1 MRTECFAKMV
11 GVAALSLAS
20 AIGLSGA
27 GMAQPMHGIA
37 MYGEPALGPD
47 FTHLP
52 YANPDAPTGGR
63 IVTGETG
70 SFDSLNP
77 HIRAGSVPWQLRLLA
92 YESLLGRSWDEPF
105 TLYGLLAESVEVAPD
120 HAWVEFILRPE
131 ARFSDGSP
139 VTVADVIWSYETLGT
154 IGHPRY
160 LNAWTRVSGI
170 EAVGERGVRISFSEP
185 DRELAMIMGLRPILK
200 AAQWEGRD
208 FTQSGLDVVPIA
220 TAPYVVDDFEAG
232 RFVSLRR
239 NPDYWGRDLPFRRGT
254 NVIDEVRMEFFT
266 DGTAM
271 FEAFTAGILSTMR
284 ETSAQAWATNYDFPR
299 VRAGEVVLAEVN
311 HQRPSG
317 MTGLV
322 MNTRRDHFADWRVRE
337 AMIQA
342 FPAEFINQTMNGGV
356 DPRITSYFA
365 NSPLAMQAGP
375 ATGRVDEFLAP
386 FAADLLPGAREGY
399 VMPVSDGSERNR
411 AGIAAALAA
420 LEEAGFTV
428 QNGVMTKPDGTPFTF
443 DILLQTGSAENDAI
457 INIYTEALTRLGIN
471 VTVSRVDAAQFRERR
486 DVFDFDMV
494 YERYGLS
501 LSPGNE
507 QYSYWGCA
515 SRDTQG
521 SRNLMGACHPAIE
534 AMVGRM
540 LNSESQ
546 DDYIAAVRALDRV
559 LTSERYVVPF
569 WHNPVSRIAHSAELR
584 FPDVIPIYGDWIGW
598 QPDVWWV
605 AP

>member
-1 MRTECFAKMV
+1 MTTPFFARLAGAM
-11 GVAALSLAS
+11 ALSVV
-20 AIGLSGA
+20 LSGA

-37 MYGEPALGPD
+37 MYGAPALPPD

-77 HIRAGSVPWQLRLLA
+77 HIREGSVPWQLRLLA

-120 HAWVEFILRPE
+120 HSWVEFTLRPE
-131 ARFSDGSP
+131 ARFSDDSP
-139 VTVADVIWSYETLGT
+139 VSVADVIWSMETLGT

-170 EAVGERGVRISFSEP
+170 AAVGERTVRITFSEP

-200 AAQWEGRD
+200 AGQWDGVD
-208 FTQSGLDVVPIA
+208 FTQSGLDVIPIA
-220 TAPYVVDDFEAG
+220 SAPYVVDEFEAG

-254 NVIDEVRMEFFT
+254 NVIDEVRMEFFA

-299 VRAGEVVLAEVN
+299 VRSGEVLLAEVP

-322 MNTRRDHFADWRVRE
+322 MNTRQAAFADWQVRE

-342 FPAEFINQTMNGGV
+342 FPAEFINQTLNGGV

-365 NSPLAMQAGP
+365 NSPLSMQPGP
-375 ATGRVDEFLAP
+375 AEGRVAEFLAP
-386 FAADLLPGAREGY
+386 FAADLLPGTLEGY
-399 VMPVSDGSERNR
+399 VMPVSDGTERNR
-411 AGIAAALAA
+411 GGIAAALAA
-420 LEEAGFTV
+420 LEAAGYTV
-428 QNGVMTKPDGTPFTF
+428 QNGVMTTPEGTPFAF
-443 DILLQTGSAENDAI
+443 EILLQTGSAENDAI
-457 INIYTEALTRLGIN
+457 LNIYSEALTRLGIAVD
-471 VTVSRVDAAQFRERR
+471 VTRVDAAQFRERR
-486 DVFDFDMV
+486 DAFDFDMV

-507 QYSYWGCA
+507 QYSYWGCDT
-515 SRDTQG
+515 RDTQG

-534 AMVGRM
+534 AMIGRM
-540 LNSESQ
+540 LTSDSQ
-546 DDYIAAVRALDRV
+546 DDYVAAVRALDRV
-559 LTSERYVVPF
+559 LTAQRYVVPF
-569 WHNPVSRIAHSAELR
+569 FHNPVSRIAHSAELR

-605 AP
+605 QP

>member
-1 MRTECFAKMV
+1 MTTPFFARLAGAM
-11 GVAALSLAS
+11 ALSVV
-20 AIGLSGA
+20 LSGA

-37 MYGEPALGPD
+37 MYGAPALPPD

-77 HIRAGSVPWQLRLLA
+77 HIREGSVPWQLRLLA

-120 HAWVEFILRPE
+120 HAWVEFTLRPE
-131 ARFSDGSP
+131 ARFSDDSP
-139 VTVADVIWSYETLGT
+139 VSVADVIWSMETLGT

-170 EAVGERGVRISFSEP
+170 AAVGERTVRITFSEP

-200 AAQWEGRD
+200 AGQWDGVD
-208 FTQSGLDVVPIA
+208 FTQSGLDVIPIA
-220 TAPYVVDDFEAG
+220 SAPYVVDEFEAG

-254 NVIDEVRMEFFT
+254 NVIDEVRMEFFA

-299 VRAGEVVLAEVN
+299 VRSGEVLLAEVP

-322 MNTRRDHFADWRVRE
+322 MNTRQAAFADWQVRE

-342 FPAEFINQTMNGGV
+342 FPAEFINQTLNGGV

-365 NSPLAMQAGP
+365 NSPLSMQPGP
-375 ATGRVDEFLAP
+375 AEGRVAEFLAP
-386 FAADLLPGAREGY
+386 FAADLLPGTLEGY
-399 VMPVSDGSERNR
+399 VMPVSDGTERNR
-411 AGIAAALAA
+411 GGIAAALAA
-420 LEEAGFTV
+420 LEAAGYTV
-428 QNGVMTKPDGTPFTF
+428 QNGVMTTPEGTPFAF
-443 DILLQTGSAENDAI
+443 EILLQTGSAENDAI
-457 INIYTEALTRLGIN
+457 LNIYSEALTRLGIAVD
-471 VTVSRVDAAQFRERR
+471 VTRVDAAQFRERR
-486 DVFDFDMV
+486 DAFDFDMV

-507 QYSYWGCA
+507 QYSYWGCDT
-515 SRDTQG
+515 RDTQG

-534 AMVGRM
+534 AMIGRM
-540 LNSESQ
+540 LTSDSQ
-546 DDYIAAVRALDRV
+546 DDYVAAVRALDRV
-559 LTSERYVVPF
+559 LTAQRYVVPF
-569 WHNPVSRIAHSAELR
+569 FHNPVSRIAHSAELR

-605 AP
+605 QP

>member
-1 MRTECFAKMV
+1 MTTPFFARLAGAM
-11 GVAALSLAS
+11 ALSVA
-20 AIGLSGA
+20 LSGA

-37 MYGEPALGPD
+37 MYGAPALPPD

-77 HIRAGSVPWQLRLLA
+77 HIREGSVPWQLRLLA

-120 HAWVEFILRPE
+120 HSWVEFTLRPE
-131 ARFSDGSP
+131 ARFSDDSP
-139 VTVADVIWSYETLGT
+139 VSVDDVIWSMETLGT

-170 EAVGERGVRISFSEP
+170 AAVGERTVRITFSEP

-200 AAQWEGRD
+200 AGQWDGVD
-208 FTQSGLDVVPIA
+208 FTQSGLDVIPIA
-220 TAPYVVDDFEAG
+220 SAPYMVDEFEAG

-254 NVIDEVRMEFFT
+254 NVIDEVRMEFFA

-299 VRAGEVVLAEVN
+299 VRSGEVLLAEVP

-322 MNTRRDHFADWRVRE
+322 MNTRQAAFADWQVRE

-342 FPAEFINQTMNGGV
+342 FPAEFINQTLNGGV

-365 NSPLAMQAGP
+365 NSPLAMQPGP
-375 ATGRVDEFLAP
+375 AEGRVAEFLAP
-386 FAADLLPGAREGY
+386 FAADLLPGTLEGY
-399 VMPVSDGSERNR
+399 VMPVSDGTERNR
-411 AGIAAALAA
+411 GGIAAALAA
-420 LEEAGFTV
+420 LEAAGYTV
-428 QNGVMTKPDGTPFTF
+428 QNGVMTTPEGTPFAF
-443 DILLQTGSAENDAI
+443 EILLQTGSAENDAI
-457 INIYTEALTRLGIN
+457 LNIYSEALTRLGIAVE
-471 VTVSRVDAAQFRERR
+471 VTRVDAAQFRERR
-486 DVFDFDMV
+486 DAFDFDMV

-507 QYSYWGCA
+507 QYSYWGCDT
-515 SRDTQG
+515 RDTQG

-534 AMVGRM
+534 AMIGRM
-540 LNSESQ
+540 LTSDSQ
-546 DDYIAAVRALDRV
+546 DDYVAAVRALDRV
-559 LTSERYVVPF
+559 LTAQRYVVPF
-569 WHNPVSRIAHSAELR
+569 FHNPVSRIAHSAELR

-605 AP
+605 QP

>member
-1 MRTECFAKMV
+1 MRTECFAKIV

-160 LNAWTRVSGI
+160 LNAWTRVAGI

-375 ATGRVDEFLAP
+375 ATGRVDEFLDP

-443 DILLQTGSAENDAI
+443 DILLQTCSA
-457 INIYTEALTRLGIN
+457 
-471 VTVSRVDAAQFRERR
+471 
-486 DVFDFDMV
+486 
-494 YERYGLS
+494 
-501 LSPGNE
+501 
-507 QYSYWGCA
+507 
-515 SRDTQG
+515 
-521 SRNLMGACHPAIE
+521 
-534 AMVGRM
+534 
-540 LNSESQ
+540 
-546 DDYIAAVRALDRV
+546 
-559 LTSERYVVPF
+559 
-569 WHNPVSRIAHSAELR
+569 
-584 FPDVIPIYGDWIGW
+584 
-598 QPDVWWV
+598 
-605 AP
+605 

>member
-1 MRTECFAKMV
+1 MTTPFFARLAGAM
-11 GVAALSLAS
+11 ALSVV
-20 AIGLSGA
+20 LSGA

-37 MYGEPALGPD
+37 MYGAPALPPD

-77 HIRAGSVPWQLRLLA
+77 HIREGSVPWQLRLLA

-120 HAWVEFILRPE
+120 HAWVEFTLRPE
-131 ARFSDGSP
+131 ARFSDDSP
-139 VTVADVIWSYETLGT
+139 VSVDDVIWSMETLGT

-170 EAVGERGVRISFSEP
+170 AAVGERTVRITFSEP

-200 AAQWEGRD
+200 AGQWDGVD
-208 FTQSGLDVVPIA
+208 FTQSGLNVIPIA
-220 TAPYVVDDFEAG
+220 SAPYVVDEFEAG

-254 NVIDEVRMEFFT
+254 NVIDEVRMEFFA

-299 VRAGEVVLAEVN
+299 VRSGEVLLAEVP

-322 MNTRRDHFADWRVRE
+322 MNTRQAAFADWQVRE

-342 FPAEFINQTMNGGV
+342 FPAEFINQTLNGGV

-365 NSPLAMQAGP
+365 NSPLSMQPGP
-375 ATGRVDEFLAP
+375 AEGRVAEFLAP
-386 FAADLLPGAREGY
+386 FAADLLPGTLEGY
-399 VMPVSDGSERNR
+399 VMPVSDGTERNR
-411 AGIAAALAA
+411 GGIAAALAA
-420 LEEAGFTV
+420 LEAAGYTV
-428 QNGVMTKPDGTPFTF
+428 QNGVMTTPEGTPFAF
-443 DILLQTGSAENDAI
+443 EILLQTGSAENDAI
-457 INIYTEALTRLGIN
+457 LNIYSEALTRLGIAVD
-471 VTVSRVDAAQFRERR
+471 VTRVDAAQFRERR
-486 DVFDFDMV
+486 DAFDFDMV

-507 QYSYWGCA
+507 QYSYWGCDT
-515 SRDTQG
+515 RDTQG

-534 AMVGRM
+534 AMIGRM
-540 LNSESQ
+540 LTSDSQ
-546 DDYIAAVRALDRV
+546 DDYVAAVRALDRV
-559 LTSERYVVPF
+559 LTAQRYVVPF
-569 WHNPVSRIAHSAELR
+569 FHNPVSRIAHSAELR

-605 AP
+605 QP

>member
-1 MRTECFAKMV
+1 MTTPFFARLAGAM
-11 GVAALSLAS
+11 ALSVV
-20 AIGLSGA
+20 LSGA

-37 MYGEPALGPD
+37 MYGAPALPPD

-77 HIRAGSVPWQLRLLA
+77 HIREGSVPWQLRLLA

-120 HAWVEFILRPE
+120 HSWVEFTLRPE
-131 ARFSDGSP
+131 ARFSDDSP
-139 VTVADVIWSYETLGT
+139 VSVDDVIWSMETLGT

-170 EAVGERGVRISFSEP
+170 AAVGERTVRITFSEP

-200 AAQWEGRD
+200 AGQWDGVD
-208 FTQSGLDVVPIA
+208 FTQSGLDVIPIA
-220 TAPYVVDDFEAG
+220 SAPYVVDEFEAG

-254 NVIDEVRMEFFT
+254 NVIDEVRMEFFA

-299 VRAGEVVLAEVN
+299 VRSGEVLLAEVP

-322 MNTRRDHFADWRVRE
+322 MNTRQAAFADWQVRE

-342 FPAEFINQTMNGGV
+342 FPAEFINQTLNGGV

-365 NSPLAMQAGP
+365 NSPLSMQPGP
-375 ATGRVDEFLAP
+375 AEGRVAEFLAP
-386 FAADLLPGAREGY
+386 FAADLLPGTLEGY
-399 VMPVSDGSERNR
+399 VMPVSDGTERNR
-411 AGIAAALAA
+411 GGIAAALAA
-420 LEEAGFTV
+420 LEAAGYSV
-428 QNGVMTKPDGTPFTF
+428 QNGVMTTPEGTPFAF
-443 DILLQTGSAENDAI
+443 EILLQTGSAENDAI
-457 INIYTEALTRLGIN
+457 LNIYSEALTRLGIAVD
-471 VTVSRVDAAQFRERR
+471 VTRVDAAQFRERR
-486 DVFDFDMV
+486 DAFDFDMV

-507 QYSYWGCA
+507 QYSYWGCDT
-515 SRDTQG
+515 RDTQG

-534 AMVGRM
+534 AMIGRM
-540 LNSESQ
+540 LTSDSQ
-546 DDYIAAVRALDRV
+546 DDYVAAVRALDRV
-559 LTSERYVVPF
+559 LTAQRYVVPF
-569 WHNPVSRIAHSAELR
+569 FHNPVSRIAHSAELR

-605 AP
+605 QP

>member
-1 MRTECFAKMV
+1 MTTPFFARLA
-11 GVAALSLAS
+11 GAIALSVA
-20 AIGLSGA
+20 LSGA

-37 MYGEPALGPD
+37 MYGAPALPPD

-77 HIRAGSVPWQLRLLA
+77 HIREGSVPWQLRLLA

-120 HAWVEFILRPE
+120 HSWVEFTLRPE
-131 ARFSDGSP
+131 ARFSDDSP
-139 VTVADVIWSYETLGT
+139 VSVDDVIWSMETLGT

-170 EAVGERGVRISFSEP
+170 AAVGERTVRITFSEP

-200 AAQWEGRD
+200 AGQWDGVD
-208 FTQSGLDVVPIA
+208 FTQSGLDVIPIA
-220 TAPYVVDDFEAG
+220 SAPYVVDEFEAG

-254 NVIDEVRMEFFT
+254 NVIDEVRMEFFA

-299 VRAGEVVLAEVN
+299 VRSGEVLLAEVP

-322 MNTRRDHFADWRVRE
+322 MNTRQAAFADWQVRE

-342 FPAEFINQTMNGGV
+342 FPAEFINQTLNGGV

-365 NSPLAMQAGP
+365 NSPLSMQPGP
-375 ATGRVDEFLAP
+375 AEGRVAEFLAP
-386 FAADLLPGAREGY
+386 FAADLLPGTLEGY
-399 VMPVSDGSERNR
+399 VMPVSDGTERNR
-411 AGIAAALAA
+411 GGIAAALAA
-420 LEEAGFTV
+420 LEAAGYTV
-428 QNGVMTKPDGTPFTF
+428 QNGVMTTPEGTPFAF
-443 DILLQTGSAENDAI
+443 EMLLQTGSAENDAI
-457 INIYTEALTRLGIN
+457 LNIYSEALTRLGIAVE
-471 VTVSRVDAAQFRERR
+471 VTRVDAAQFRERR
-486 DVFDFDMV
+486 DAFDFDMV

-507 QYSYWGCA
+507 QYSYWGCDT
-515 SRDTQG
+515 RDTQG

-534 AMVGRM
+534 AMIGRM
-540 LNSESQ
+540 LTSDSQ
-546 DDYIAAVRALDRV
+546 DDYVAAVRALDRV
-559 LTSERYVVPF
+559 LTAQRYVVPF
-569 WHNPVSRIAHSAELR
+569 FHNPVSRIAHSAELR

-605 AP
+605 QP

>member
-1 MRTECFAKMV
+1 MTTPFFARLAGAM
-11 GVAALSLAS
+11 ALSVV
-20 AIGLSGA
+20 LSGA

-37 MYGEPALGPD
+37 MYGAPALPPD

-77 HIRAGSVPWQLRLLA
+77 HIREGSVPWQLRLLA

-120 HAWVEFILRPE
+120 HAWVEFTLRPE
-131 ARFSDGSP
+131 ARFSDDSP
-139 VTVADVIWSYETLGT
+139 VSVDDVIWSMETLGT

-170 EAVGERGVRISFSEP
+170 AAVGERTVRITFSEP
-185 DRELAMIMGLRPILK
+185 DRELAMIMGLRQILK
-200 AAQWEGRD
+200 AGQWDGVD
-208 FTQSGLDVVPIA
+208 FTQSGLDVIPIA
-220 TAPYVVDDFEAG
+220 SAPYVVDEFEAG

-239 NPDYWGRDLPFRRGT
+239 NPYYWGRDLPFRRGT
-254 NVIDEVRMEFFT
+254 NVIDEVRMEFFA

-299 VRAGEVVLAEVN
+299 VRSGEVLLAEVP

-322 MNTRRDHFADWRVRE
+322 MNTRQAAFADWQVRE

-342 FPAEFINQTMNGGV
+342 FPAEFINQTLNGGV

-365 NSPLAMQAGP
+365 NSPLSMQPGP
-375 ATGRVDEFLAP
+375 AEGRVAEFLAP
-386 FAADLLPGAREGY
+386 FAADLLPGTLEGY
-399 VMPVSDGSERNR
+399 VMPVSDGTERNR
-411 AGIAAALAA
+411 GGIAAALAA
-420 LEEAGFTV
+420 LEAAGYTV
-428 QNGVMTKPDGTPFTF
+428 QNGVMTTPDGTPFAF
-443 DILLQTGSAENDAI
+443 EMLLQTGSAENDAI
-457 INIYTEALTRLGIN
+457 LNIYSEALTRLGIAVD
-471 VTVSRVDAAQFRERR
+471 VTRVDAAQFRERR
-486 DVFDFDMV
+486 DAFDFDMV

-507 QYSYWGCA
+507 QYSYWGCDT
-515 SRDTQG
+515 RDTQG

-534 AMVGRM
+534 AMIGRM
-540 LNSESQ
+540 LTSDSQ
-546 DDYIAAVRALDRV
+546 DDYVAAVRALDRV
-559 LTSERYVVPF
+559 LTAQRYVVPF
-569 WHNPVSRIAHSAELR
+569 FHNPVSRIAHSAELR

-605 AP
+605 QP

>member
-1 MRTECFAKMV
+1 MTTPFFARLAGAM
-11 GVAALSLAS
+11 ALSVA
-20 AIGLSGA
+20 LSGA

-37 MYGEPALGPD
+37 MYGAPALPPD

-77 HIRAGSVPWQLRLLA
+77 HIREGSVPWQLRLLA

-120 HAWVEFILRPE
+120 HSWVEFTLRPE
-131 ARFSDGSP
+131 ARFSDDSP
-139 VTVADVIWSYETLGT
+139 VSVDDVIWSMETLGT

-170 EAVGERGVRISFSEP
+170 AAVGERTVRITFSEP

-200 AAQWEGRD
+200 AGQWDGVD
-208 FTQSGLDVVPIA
+208 FTQSGLDVIPIA
-220 TAPYVVDDFEAG
+220 SAPYVVDEFEAG

-254 NVIDEVRMEFFT
+254 NVIDEVRMEFFA

-299 VRAGEVVLAEVN
+299 VRSGEVLLAEVP

-322 MNTRRDHFADWRVRE
+322 MNTRQAAFADWQVRE

-342 FPAEFINQTMNGGV
+342 FPAEFINQTLNGGV

-365 NSPLAMQAGP
+365 NSPLSMQPGP
-375 ATGRVDEFLAP
+375 AEGRVAEFLAP
-386 FAADLLPGAREGY
+386 FAADLLPGTLEGY
-399 VMPVSDGSERNR
+399 VMPVSDGTERNR
-411 AGIAAALAA
+411 GGIAAALAA
-420 LEEAGFTV
+420 LEAAGYTV
-428 QNGVMTKPDGTPFTF
+428 QNGVMTTPEGTPFAF
-443 DILLQTGSAENDAI
+443 EILLQTGSAENDAI
-457 INIYTEALTRLGIN
+457 LNIYSEALTRLGIAVE
-471 VTVSRVDAAQFRERR
+471 VTRVDAAQFRERR
-486 DVFDFDMV
+486 DAFDFDMV

-507 QYSYWGCA
+507 QYSYWGCDT
-515 SRDTQG
+515 RDTQG

-534 AMVGRM
+534 AMIGRM
-540 LNSESQ
+540 LTSDSQ
-546 DDYIAAVRALDRV
+546 DDYVAAVRALDRV
-559 LTSERYVVPF
+559 LTAQRYVVPF
-569 WHNPVSRIAHSAELR
+569 FHNPVSRIAHSAELR

-605 AP
+605 QP